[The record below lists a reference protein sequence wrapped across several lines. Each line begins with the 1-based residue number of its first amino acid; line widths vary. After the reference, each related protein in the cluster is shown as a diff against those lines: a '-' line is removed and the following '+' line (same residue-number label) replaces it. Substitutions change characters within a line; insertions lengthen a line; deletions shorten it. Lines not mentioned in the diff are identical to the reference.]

1 MNLERHKELPK
12 DPQAHSLSK
21 ETRDLSHRIL
31 RCAHL
36 AAPRVVFLQDLTDL
50 LLDAFSCD
58 AAELRLRSGR
68 TCTHCA
74 ATRDRAEK
82 EQRSIAPCSCGAE
95 GRTGCGRG
103 GSEFELLCR
112 DVTRRRFGSGAQLF
126 TRRGSAATAPTD
138 MTDHCGSLVIVPLAR
153 GEEAIGLLILK
164 SRRQD
169 FFTAERVA
177 LAEAAAETISVA
189 AAHQQAHAAL
199 RERVKELTCL
209 YGISKILETPDIS
222 LDEIL
227 ERIVDL
233 LPPAWQYPE
242 ITHGRIT
249 LDTRSYGTTEIRDQ
263 WPRLCAD
270 IVVHGTK
277 RGMLEV
283 AYSEESPE
291 LDEGPFLREERKLIE
306 ALASQV
312 ARIMERRLAE
322 EDRAKLQRQ
331 LRHADRLATIG
342 QLAAGVAHEF
352 NEPLGNILGLA
363 ELAGKHE
370 GIPAGAKQ
378 DMEDIVAAAMHARE
392 GVRKLMWFARE
403 LPAAK
408 GRVNLNEVVKQGLY
422 LLKARCAKAGIEVVR
437 AVARDLPDII
447 ADAAQLQQVLVNLV
461 VNAIQAMPRGGTITI
476 ITKASEH
483 HVSMIVEDTGIG
495 MSAEVKEQ
503 IFVPFFTTK
512 DVDEGTGLGL
522 AVVHGIIT
530 AHGGDVSVES
540 RIGEGSRFEIRMPLE
555 SPSEEGVNLPHE
567 RS

>member
-1 MNLERHKELPK
+1 
-12 DPQAHSLSK
+12 
-21 ETRDLSHRIL
+21 
-31 RCAHL
+31 
-36 AAPRVVFLQDLTDL
+36 
-50 LLDAFSCD
+50 
-58 AAELRLRSGR
+58 
-68 TCTHCA
+68 
-74 ATRDRAEK
+74 
-82 EQRSIAPCSCGAE
+82 
-95 GRTGCGRG
+95 
-103 GSEFELLCR
+103 
-112 DVTRRRFGSGAQLF
+112 
-126 TRRGSAATAPTD
+126 
-138 MTDHCGSLVIVPLAR
+138 
-153 GEEAIGLLILK
+153 
-164 SRRQD
+164 
-169 FFTAERVA
+169 
-177 LAEAAAETISVA
+177 
-189 AAHQQAHAAL
+189 
-199 RERVKELTCL
+199 
-209 YGISKILETPDIS
+209 
-222 LDEIL
+222 
-227 ERIVDL
+227 
-233 LPPAWQYPE
+233 
-242 ITHGRIT
+242 
-249 LDTRSYGTTEIRDQ
+249 
-263 WPRLCAD
+263 
-270 IVVHGTK
+270 
-277 RGMLEV
+277 MLEV

-312 ARIMERRLAE
+312 ARIVERRQAE

-495 MSAEVKEQ
+495 MSADVKEQ
-503 IFVPFFTTK
+503 IFMPFFTTK

-522 AVVHGIIT
+522 AVVHGIIA

-555 SPSEEGVNLPHE
+555 SPSEQGVNLPHDG
-567 RS
+567 S

>member
-12 DPQAHSLSK
+12 DPQAHSLSEK
-21 ETRDLSHRIL
+21 TQDLSHRIL

-36 AAPRVVFLQDLTDL
+36 AAPRVVFLQDLADL

-58 AAELRLRSGR
+58 GAELRLRSGR

-74 ATRDRAEK
+74 ATRGRSER
-82 EQRSIAPCSCGAE
+82 ERRSIAPCSCGGE
-95 GRTGCGRG
+95 GRAGCGRG
-103 GSEFELLCR
+103 GSEFELLCW
-112 DVTRRRFGSGAQLF
+112 DATRRGFGSGAQLF
-126 TRRGSAATAPTD
+126 TRRGSAATTPTG
-138 MTDHCGSLVIVPLAR
+138 MTDDCGSLVIIPLAR
-153 GEEAIGLLILK
+153 GEEAIGLFILK
-164 SRRQD
+164 SCD
-169 FFTAERVA
+169 EKFFTAARVA

-242 ITHGRIT
+242 ITRGRIT
-249 LDTRSYGTTEIRDQ
+249 LDTRSYGTSEIRDQ

-277 RGMLEV
+277 HGMLEV

-312 ARIMERRLAE
+312 ARIVERRQAE

-363 ELAGKHE
+363 ELAGKHK
-370 GIPAGAKQ
+370 GVPAGAKQ

-447 ADAAQLQQVLVNLV
+447 ADAAQLQQVLVNVV

-483 HVSMIVEDTGIG
+483 QVSIIVEDTGIG